1 MNISVCADI
10 VKYRAEF
17 FENINHLTEN
27 GADAIEF
34 WKWSNKDIEK
44 LKNHI
49 EAKKLIVSGFCLDS
63 SNEEL
68 SSLCLGNLMSGGMIE
83 EFDFAMGESIKVARK
98 LQAGF
103 LIATVG
109 DDVDGLSYD
118 EQINNIKECIKSAL
132 DILEKNNIILLLEP
146 ICRDERPGYLIPKAQ
161 DMLNI
166 IKDINSK
173 NVKLLYDVFHQ
184 FNTGDYSVEFILEN
198 IEYIGHIH
206 IANAIDRYEP
216 KDGKIDF
223 TKLYTIL
230 KKSGYEGYVGLEYT
244 PNENDISKVIKELK
258 RY

>member
-63 SNEEL
+63 SNEEI
-68 SSLCLGNLMSGGMIE
+68 SALCLGNLMSGGMKDKFMI
-83 EFDFAMGESIKVARK
+83 AMEESINVANEIKPR
-98 LQAGF
+98 F

-109 DDVDGLSYD
+109 DSVDGLSDD
-118 EQINNIKECIKSAL
+118 EQLKNIKECINLAL
-132 DILEKNNIILLLEP
+132 EVLEKNDIILLLEP
-146 ICRDERPGYLIPKAQ
+146 ICRDERPGYLVPKAQ
-161 DMLNI
+161 DMLDI

-244 PNENDISKVIKELK
+244 PNENDISKVIEELK